1 MGLGTV
7 LVSLI
12 TAVATGF
19 LTFDH
24 GQHQLF
30 IVAHV
35 LLSPPPPLS
44 LLSHFS
50 VSPLLSLSSL
60 CLSRDQS
67 IYLCVRASGQL
78 NPKPKTLLIL
88 LFLWLLWMWLLVC
101 AYGSVLLVC
110 HAVPGPMLVSCLCL
124 CLGLAQVAA
133 PVPVSCA
140 RCVLVFLSLHVCV
153 ACSPLILALV
163 FCTKLQ
169 PASSARHH
177 ANRVREIVVVVVC
190 VCVCVCVC
198 ARARVRAGVCE
209 RECV

>member
-1 MGLGTV
+1 MRESARGSECERDTHRHTRTPTERLSTCVNAFVRAGGRAGGYRRAICVVVMGLGTV

-50 VSPLLSLSSL
+50 VSPLLSFPSL
-60 CLSRDQS
+60 CLSWDQS
-67 IYLCVRASGQL
+67 IYFCVRASGQL
-78 NPKPKTLLIL
+78 NPKPYTLYPPNPPLSPAPL
-88 LFLWLLWMWLLVC
+88 DVGACLLLW
-101 AYGSVLLVC
+101 
-110 HAVPGPMLVSCLCL
+110 
-124 CLGLAQVAA
+124 Q
-133 PVPVSCA
+133 
-140 RCVLVFLSLHVCV
+140 
-153 ACSPLILALV
+153 
-163 FCTKLQ
+163 
-169 PASSARHH
+169 
-177 ANRVREIVVVVVC
+177 C

-198 ARARVRAGVCE
+198 LSIE
-209 RECV
+209 SECV